1 MTQFHIKQT
10 KMDRTANAKRGEQIE
25 LQADH
30 SAPLLVINEI
40 DKIHAC

>member
-1 MTQFHIKQT
+1 
-10 KMDRTANAKRGEQIE
+10 MDRTAKRGEQIE

-30 SAPLLVINEI
+30 SAPLLVISEI